1 VALYLHN
8 CSEYLEASF
17 AAFKVGL
24 VPVNTNYRYADNEL
38 VYLWSNADAVV
49 VVFHGHFAERI
60 EGLRARVPNVRSWL
74 WVDDRS
80 GPCPVWATPYE
91 DAAAAGDGN
100 RTSPPWGR
108 SGDDICMLY
117 TGGTTGMPKG
127 VMWRQDDLFARMN
140 ENSLHRYAEAN
151 GLAGIRADLE
161 AYGPGA
167 TMMPA
172 CPLMHGTGW
181 FTALE
186 CLSEGGRVVTLTSL
200 GLDPDDLLDTV
211 EREQVNWLVIVGD
224 AFSRPIIGALDE
236 HRDRWNL
243 SSLVGIIS
251 SGVMWSKE
259 SKKGLLAHHPTMML
273 MDAFS
278 SSEALGMGSS
288 VSSGSSAVHT
298 AEFTLGSDV
307 RVFGPDSNEVKSGSG
322 QIGVLAIGGRNP
334 LGYYK
339 DDAKTNETFRTYDG
353 IRYSVP
359 GDYATVGED
368 GKIQLLGRGSVVINT
383 GGEKVFPEEVEEV
396 VKTFPGVA
404 DAVAVGVPNERFGQR
419 AVRRGS
425 GRGGGTEPR
434 NRLGFGDSR
443 TDQGLRARA
452 VGRLQ
457 GPAPDPFRRF
467 DWPFSVRQG
476 GLQVAP

>member
-1 VALYLHN
+1 MSNWNYADVFEAVADVLPDAPALTHGNRTQTWGETDRRADGLARTFLDLGVHPQDKMALYLHN

-49 VVFHGHFAERI
+49 VVFHGLFAERI
-60 EGLRARVPNVRSWL
+60 EGLRARVPKVRSWL
-74 WVDDRS
+74 WVDDGS
-80 GPCPVWATPYE
+80 GPCPAWATPYE
-91 DAAAAGDGN
+91 DAAVAGDGN
-100 RTSPPWGR
+100 RTWPPWGR

-186 CLSEGGRVVTLTSL
+186 CLSEGGRVVTLTSR

-211 EREQVNWLVIVGD
+211 ERQKVNWLVIVGD
-224 AFSRPIIGALDE
+224 AFSRPILGALDE
-236 HRDRWNL
+236 HRGRWDI

-259 SKKGLLAHHPTMML
+259 AKKGLLGHHPTMVL

-298 AEFTLGSDV
+298 AEIHPRLRCAGA
-307 RVFGPDSNEVKSGSG
+307 RPGRPRSN
-322 QIGVLAIGGRNP
+322 A
-334 LGYYK
+334 
-339 DDAKTNETFRTYDG
+339 
-353 IRYSVP
+353 
-359 GDYATVGED
+359 
-368 GKIQLLGRGSVVINT
+368 
-383 GGEKVFPEEVEEV
+383 
-396 VKTFPGVA
+396 
-404 DAVAVGVPNERFGQR
+404 
-419 AVRRGS
+419 
-425 GRGGGTEPR
+425 
-434 NRLGFGDSR
+434 
-443 TDQGLRARA
+443 GLRSDRSP
-452 VGRLQ
+452 RHWRPQPPRLLQ
-457 GPAPDPFRRF
+457 GRRQ
-467 DWPFSVRQG
+467 DQ
-476 GLQVAP
+476 